1 MMDILGVG
9 NPELLR
15 ALGIGLILVTLLIA
29 AKITF
34 RLTRQLVRAGCI
46 GILVITLAAYSIAR
60 FLGA

>member
-9 NPELLR
+9 SPELLR
-15 ALGIGLILVTLLIA
+15 ALGIGLILVTVLIA

-34 RLTRQLVRAGCI
+34 RLTRKLVRAGCI
-46 GILVITLAAYSIAR
+46 GILVITLAAYAIAR